1 MSSKVLVVDD
11 EPLNLDLLE
20 QELGDYGYVIERA
33 ASGPEA
39 LDKISAHAPQ
49 LVILDQQMPDIDG
62 IEVLRRL
69 RREGVEI
76 PVIMLTAHGTIK
88 KAVEA
93 MKYGATDFITKPFEA
108 EHLAHIVAKALQEE
122 KLGRKFE
129 VLWQQANERYRL
141 NPGESATMKQVV
153 DLARR
158 AAASRSTI
166 LLLGESGTGKEVFA
180 GAIHGWSER
189 KDEPFVAI
197 NCAGLS
203 KELVESELFGH
214 EKGAFTGA
222 HQLKRGKIE
231 LARGG
236 TVFLDEIGDMA
247 LELQARL
254 LRFLQEHRFE
264 RVGGTKSIDGDVRVI
279 VATNRDLEKAIQ
291 EGSFREDLYYRINVI
306 AIRLPPLR
314 ERKGDIPALAQHFL
328 RRFASET
335 KKTFTGIADDA
346 MARLIAHDW
355 PGNVRELANAIERAV
370 VLGRGPEVAVRDL
383 PDHLVATKNAPAPG
397 SLTYHEALD
406 ASKRNVIEA
415 ALAQTGGNRAAAA
428 KLLGLQRTYLSRL
441 IRSLGLE

>member
-335 KKTFTGIADDA
+335 KKAFTGIADDA